1 MTSARHA
8 QPDDH
13 AEDELVAEPEYAI
26 EVKDLDTGYAGVPVV
41 RGLNLVVRP
50 GEVVAL
56 LGPNG
61 AGKTTTLLTL
71 SGLVPVISGTV
82 SIAGRSLPKGKS
94 FMLPRRGLAHVPED
108 RSLFYQLTVRENIRL
123 GMRGGNIDLDRIF
136 DYFPELKSLLNRR
149 AGLLS
154 GGEQQMLALGRA
166 LASDPKVM
174 LVDEMSLGLAPII
187 VERLLPVLR
196 RIAEDRGTAMLIVEQ
211 HVHMALEVADRA
223 YVLTHGSLMLEG
235 TADDLRKRQDLL
247 ESSYLG
253 DVAL

>member
-1 MTSARHA
+1 VTAVGA
-8 QPDDH
+8 AP
-13 AEDELVAEPEYAI
+13 AI
-26 EVKDLDTGYAGVPVV
+26 KIKDLSTGYAGVPVV
-41 RGLNLVVRP
+41 RGLNLHVNA

-61 AGKTTTLLTL
+61 AGKTTTLLTI
-71 SGLVPVISGTV
+71 SGLVPVIEGSVAVLGTE
-82 SIAGRSLPKGKS
+82 IRKGRAYAVA
-94 FMLPRRGLAHVPED
+94 RRGLAHVPED

-123 GMRGGNIDLDRIF
+123 GRRGGDIDMDRIF
-136 DYFPELKSLLNRR
+136 DYFPELKKLLKRR

-174 LVDEMSLGLAPII
+174 LVDEMSLGLAPAI

-196 RIAEDRGTAMLIVEQ
+196 RIADERGTAILIVEQ
-211 HVHMALEVADRA
+211 HVHLALEVSDRA

-235 TADDLRKRQDLL
+235 DAADLRTRRDLL

-253 DVAL
+253 EVAL

>member
-1 MTSARHA
+1 
-8 QPDDH
+8 
-13 AEDELVAEPEYAI
+13 
-26 EVKDLDTGYAGVPVV
+26 
-41 RGLNLVVRP
+41 
-50 GEVVAL
+50 

-61 AGKTTTLLTL
+61 AGKTTTLLTI
-71 SGLVPVISGTV
+71 SGLVPVIEGSVAVLGTE
-82 SIAGRSLPKGKS
+82 IRKGRAYAVA
-94 FMLPRRGLAHVPED
+94 RRGLAHVPED

-123 GMRGGNIDLDRIF
+123 GRRGGDIDVDRIF
-136 DYFPELKSLLNRR
+136 DYFPELKKLLKRR

-174 LVDEMSLGLAPII
+174 LVDEMSLGLAPVI

-196 RIAEDRGTAMLIVEQ
+196 RIADERGTAILIVEQ
-211 HVHMALEVADRA
+211 HVHLALEVSDRA

-235 TADDLRKRQDLL
+235 DAADLRTRRDLL

-253 DVAL
+253 EVAL

>member
-1 MTSARHA
+1 VTAVGA
-8 QPDDH
+8 AP
-13 AEDELVAEPEYAI
+13 AI
-26 EVKDLDTGYAGVPVV
+26 KIKDLSTGYAGVPVV
-41 RGLNLVVRP
+41 RGLNLHVNA

-61 AGKTTTLLTL
+61 AGKTTTLLTI
-71 SGLVPVISGTV
+71 SGLVPVIEGTV
-82 SIAGRSLPKGKS
+82 AVLGTEIRKGRAYAVA
-94 FMLPRRGLAHVPED
+94 RRGLAHVPED

-123 GMRGGNIDLDRIF
+123 GRRGGDIDVDRIF
-136 DYFPELKSLLNRR
+136 DYFPELKKLLKRR

-174 LVDEMSLGLAPII
+174 LVDEMSLGLAPVI

-196 RIAEDRGTAMLIVEQ
+196 RIADERGTAILIVEQ
-211 HVHMALEVADRA
+211 HVHLALEVSDRA

-235 TADDLRKRQDLL
+235 DAADLRTRRDLL

-253 DVAL
+253 EVAL

>member
-1 MTSARHA
+1 MTAVGA
-8 QPDDH
+8 AP
-13 AEDELVAEPEYAI
+13 AI
-26 EVKDLDTGYAGVPVV
+26 KIKDLSTGYAGVPVV
-41 RGLNLVVRP
+41 RGLNLHVNA

-61 AGKTTTLLTL
+61 AGKTTTLLTI
-71 SGLVPVISGTV
+71 SGLVPVIEGTV
-82 SIAGRSLPKGKS
+82 AVLGTEIRKGRAYAVA
-94 FMLPRRGLAHVPED
+94 RRGLAHVPED

-123 GMRGGNIDLDRIF
+123 GRRGGDIDVDRIF
-136 DYFPELKSLLNRR
+136 DYFPELKKLLKRR

-174 LVDEMSLGLAPII
+174 LVDEMSLGLAPVI

-196 RIAEDRGTAMLIVEQ
+196 RIADERGTAILIVEQ
-211 HVHMALEVADRA
+211 HVHLALEVSDRA

-235 TADDLRKRQDLL
+235 DAADLRTRRDLL

-253 DVAL
+253 EVAL